1 MARWCGKEMTMRSTE
16 SPARAL
22 QQVSEQFAAIVS
34 YAWVILAV
42 DWLASVATSLN
53 QLKVP
58 PLSPVLMDAFR
69 LDLS

>member
-1 MARWCGKEMTMRSTE
+1 MHSTE
-16 SPARAL
+16 SPARTL

-34 YAWVILAV
+34 CAWAILAV

-53 QLKVP
+53 LFRVP
-58 PLSPVLMDAFR
+58 PLIPVLMDAFR